1 MNNFIKDVDNFEES
15 FIDFMEF
22 YKQNNIDYSDFDN
35 IYDNIINIIEYDST
49 KYLNINCNN
58 MNTNFIDTSN
68 INFYN
73 VLNCNDISINHINIK
88 KINNGKIT
96 LNNIDISRIINV
108 DFSFNAK
115 NINSLNIFYKYDI
128 DNNIDIITNFKII
141 EDEKP
146 LQNTRDSDLNINDI
160 SCTKSR
166 IDNLTGK
173 ILKTNSIYSISNEFI
188 DITNDNCFTNN
199 MRVNNIIMSGLTSN
213 KINVIDNSSNTLDMS
228 NLSITNNFSSNV
240 LNIDT
245 NKVSFGSTNMKKL
258 NLRNTTI
265 KYKENIKI
273 NSKLD
278 IAGNIFFT
286 NFDCKNIENTE
297 LSLNN
302 INLETIEI
310 LNKLTTD
317 NIVVNDIK
325 TSNNN
330 IDIVEYNKSTNVDS
344 SFNNI
349 NSNII
354 KGKILRYFESDNMEL
369 KVGSLILNNNMYVN
383 MNNVSSYVDDRDKID
398 LKINKY
404 AFKVYRGIN
413 PRLYFIYNNKK
424 YINSIINN
432 VYNAVKVEYT
442 SDLRLKDNIN
452 DISGIIHI
460 NKLFPKKYNKSNII
474 QAGFIAQDV
483 MNTDLSFCVSGVN
496 IKSLDYRSICIYMI
510 QAIKELDI
518 KREFLRKVLLHLKN
532 K

>member
-15 FIDFMEF
+15 FINFMDFYE
-22 YKQNNIDYSDFDN
+22 KNNIDYSDFDN
-35 IYDNIINIIEYDST
+35 IHDNIINIIEYDST

-58 MNTNFIDTSN
+58 MNTNFLDTSN

-73 VLNCNDISINHINIK
+73 ELDCNDISINNINIK
-88 KINNGKIT
+88 KINNGKII

-108 DFSFNAK
+108 DISFYAK
-115 NINSLNIFYKYDI
+115 NINSLNIFYKDDI
-128 DNNIDIITNFKII
+128 DNIDISTNFNKI
-141 EDEKP
+141 EQEKL
-146 LQNTRDSDLNINDI
+146 LQNTRERDLNINDI

-166 IDNLTGK
+166 INYLTGRF
-173 ILKTNSIYSISNEFI
+173 LKTNSIYSISNEYV
-188 DITNDNCFTNN
+188 DITNDNFFTTN
-199 MRVNNIIMSGLTSN
+199 MSVDNINMSGLTSN
-213 KINVIDNSSNTLDMS
+213 RINVIDISSNTLDMS
-228 NLSITNNFSSNV
+228 DLSITNNISSNV

-245 NKVSFGSTNMKKL
+245 NKVIFGSTNMKKL
-258 NLRNTTI
+258 NLSNTTI

-273 NSKLD
+273 NSKID

-286 NFDCKNIENTE
+286 NIDCKNIENTE

-310 LNKLTTD
+310 FSKLTTD

-330 IDIVEYNKSTNVDS
+330 IGIVEYNKITNVDS

-354 KGKILRYFESDNMEL
+354 KGNILRYFESDNMEL

-398 LKINKY
+398 LNINKY

-413 PRLYFIYNNKK
+413 PILYFIYNNKK

-496 IKSLDYRSICIYMI
+496 IKCLDYRSICIYMI

-518 KREFLRKVLLHLKN
+518 KREYLRKVLLHLKN